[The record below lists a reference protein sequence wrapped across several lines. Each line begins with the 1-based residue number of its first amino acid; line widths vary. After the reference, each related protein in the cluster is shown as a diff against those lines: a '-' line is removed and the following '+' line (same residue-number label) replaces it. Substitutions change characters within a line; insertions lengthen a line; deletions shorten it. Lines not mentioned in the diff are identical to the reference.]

1 MKPFI
6 GVASDLFPLGGYNKR
21 YIAAFSILIG
31 LLGCSILLGVYHS
44 NSTELAKE
52 EGATAVQ
59 NFADVV
65 VICFTFISFEAS
77 TLDILGEGKYSE
89 LMRVYPESG
98 SSIISFK
105 FGWALL
111 GAMVTTACVGPLSD
125 AGYFHILF
133 WMALALSV
141 TPLYPTIAG
150 WIPEKKRS
158 ASEPGVTNLSPCSK
172 RECCLFDKAIFE
184 EKRVSRFCYYLW
196 ICCGHYMYLICISH
210 IP

>member
-6 GVASDLFPLGGYNKR
+6 GVASDLFPFGAYNKR

-65 VICFTFISFEAS
+65 VISFTFVSFEAS

-89 LMRVYPESG
+89 LMR
-98 SSIISFK
+98 
-105 FGWALL
+105 
-111 GAMVTTACVGPLSD
+111 
-125 AGYFHILF
+125 
-133 WMALALSV
+133 
-141 TPLYPTIAG
+141 
-150 WIPEKKRS
+150 
-158 ASEPGVTNLSPCSK
+158 
-172 RECCLFDKAIFE
+172 
-184 EKRVSRFCYYLW
+184 
-196 ICCGHYMYLICISH
+196 
-210 IP
+210 